1 MNRVLILGSFVTD
14 LAATMDR
21 FPEAGES
28 VIGTRFQQF
37 MGGKGANQAVSLA
50 RLGAKVTML
59 GEVGND
65 AFGDRFIQLLQDEG
79 IDGHILRSQKQA
91 TGISSVQINGSGQN
105 RICIILGANLEYT
118 IDDLHKEE
126 TAIASN
132 DVFLTQGEMNP
143 EMTDEAILLAKRL
156 GLITVVNPAPCR
168 PIRDEV
174 LSKIDYLTPNETE
187 LARLSGQSTET
198 IEQVNIAAQS
208 LLQRGVK
215 NVICTLG
222 ERGSLWV
229 NAMRSLFVGA
239 YSVRAVDTVAA
250 GDSFNGAFIKALM
263 EGKNE
268 TEILRTANAMGAL
281 TTLKHGAIPSL
292 ATKAELEEFIR
303 VHPQPDAK
311 YE

>member
-1 MNRVLILGSFVTD
+1 MNRVLVLGSFVTD
-14 LAATMDR
+14 LVATMDR

-28 VIGTRFQQF
+28 VVGTRFQQF
-37 MGGKGANQAVSLA
+37 MGGKGANQAVSLT

-65 AFGDRFIQLLQDEG
+65 AFGDRFVQLLQAEN
-79 IDGHILRSQKQA
+79 IEGHILKSKTQA
-91 TGISSVQINGSGQN
+91 TGVSSVQINGQGQN

-118 IDDLHKEE
+118 IDDLYREE
-126 TAIASN
+126 TTIASN

-143 EMTDEAILLAKRL
+143 EMTDEAILLAKRH

-168 PIRDEV
+168 PFRDEV

-187 LARLSGQSTET
+187 LARLSGHATET
-198 IEQVNIAAQS
+198 IEQVRAAAQS
-208 LLQRGVK
+208 LLQRGVQ

-222 ERGSLWV
+222 DRGSLWV
-229 NAMRSLFVGA
+229 NAKRSLFVGA
-239 YSVRAVDTVAA
+239 YSVQAVDTVAA

-263 EGKNE
+263 ENKNE
-268 TEILRTANAMGAL
+268 IDILRTANAMGAL

-292 ATKAELEEFIR
+292 ANKAELEEFMWS
-303 VHPQPDAK
+303 HPEPVAK